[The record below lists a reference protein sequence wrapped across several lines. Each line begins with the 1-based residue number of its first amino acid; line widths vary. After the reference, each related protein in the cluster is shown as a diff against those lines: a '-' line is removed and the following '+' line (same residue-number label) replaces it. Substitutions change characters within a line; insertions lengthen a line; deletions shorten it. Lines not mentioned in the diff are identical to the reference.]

1 MAASLD
7 VAARLDEGQAAVDTI
22 AEYVWACHL
31 LGFGHADLTRYRY
44 QVRDWYAA
52 EDGLDLRVLD
62 AECASL
68 ATSAAVAERALRVQD
83 NHFQNLSQAWQGA
96 GARASTDFL
105 ARHATSAAQVAAGI
119 RGAAATLT
127 RLRDTLWDA
136 VDARVSAALQ
146 IEERQAGHRGTW
158 LAAAR
163 TVSTGVG
170 DRSVASELIDTQVKP
185 FVVNDIGGDWLA
197 AMRSATRAVG
207 DAYAQAVAALR
218 AEVLPVFGIP
228 GELGPAWVPSGAPPG
243 PALASA
249 ADAADRPSVAGAGG
263 GFAAAPASVP
273 SFSAPTATVP
283 AGMAPGAPA
292 AGPEPIVPAPAPLES
307 AAPALASPAG
317 LGQGLGGGG
326 LPGLGGMPDIGSGL
340 AGSGQQLADLL
351 GGLIGSSA
359 DSSPD
364 GIGDLKDDD
373 GEDFD
378 PDADDGAGD
387 HVADEAEQDTEGDGS
402 EDGGTEGADEDGE
415 IAGDESAELDEGGE
429 VTEPQTDSR
438 QSDSPLPAP
447 EVPAPVNPSP
457 TVPDP
462 VAEPLAAPAGQTPCE
477 IATDELPQAG
487 P

>member
-7 VAARLDEGQAAVDTI
+7 VAGRLDEGQAAVDTI

-62 AECASL
+62 GECASL
-68 ATSAAVAERALRVQD
+68 AASAAVAEQALRLQD

-136 VDARVSAALQ
+136 VDAKVSAALQ
-146 IEERQAGHRGTW
+146 IEGRHAGQRGPW

-170 DRSVASELIDTQVKP
+170 DRSAASELIDTQVKP
-185 FVVNDIGGDWLA
+185 FVVNDIGGDWLT
-197 AMRSATRAVG
+197 AMRSTTRAVA

-218 AEVLPVFGIP
+218 AEAQPVFGIP
-228 GELGPAWVPSGAPPG
+228 GELGPVWLPSRAQTHTE
-243 PALASA
+243 LASA
-249 ADAADRPSVAGAGG
+249 YGPAPETGGSVAM
-263 GFAAAPASVP
+263 
-273 SFSAPTATVP
+273 P
-283 AGMAPGAPA
+283 AGFSMPSATAPMPVATMPA
-292 AGPEPIVPAPAPLES
+292 GLPAPAPSLGSELISPAAAPLDS

-359 DSSPD
+359 DGSTDS
-364 GIGDLKDDD
+364 IGDLQADDV
-373 GEDFD
+373 EDFD
-378 PDADDGAGD
+378 PEADDGPRD
-387 HVADEAEQDTEGDGS
+387 DVADEAEQDTEGDGS
-402 EDGGTEGADEDGE
+402 EDGGTEGTDEDGE
-415 IAGDESAELDEGGE
+415 IAEDELAEPDEGGE

-438 QSDSPLPAP
+438 QSDSPLPAT
-447 EVPAPVNPSP
+447 EVPAPVSPPP

-462 VAEPLAAPAGQTPCE
+462 VAEPLAAPAGETPCG
-477 IATDELPQAG
+477 IAADELPQAG